1 MLSIGILGLGE
12 GRSTMSAALNS
23 SKLRLKTICD
33 KNEDLCKQRC
43 KEFDFKNYTTNYEDM
58 LKDPEIDIIAIYTPD
73 HLHAE
78 HVKQA
83 LLQNKHVV
91 CTKPFI
97 DDLSK
102 ANDLMSAYHAKIS
115 LVLLPYRLP
124 MYSGMV
130 VTLLAM

>member
-1 MLSIGILGLGE
+1 
-12 GRSTMSAALNS
+12 MSAALNS

-83 LLQNKHVV
+83 LLHNKHVV
-91 CTKPFI
+91 CTKPSIPI
-97 DDLSK
+97 DNISILLSQSFH
-102 ANDLMSAYHAKIS
+102 LHPLTSPHHPS
-115 LVLLPYRLP
+115 LN
-124 MYSGMV
+124 
-130 VTLLAM
+130 